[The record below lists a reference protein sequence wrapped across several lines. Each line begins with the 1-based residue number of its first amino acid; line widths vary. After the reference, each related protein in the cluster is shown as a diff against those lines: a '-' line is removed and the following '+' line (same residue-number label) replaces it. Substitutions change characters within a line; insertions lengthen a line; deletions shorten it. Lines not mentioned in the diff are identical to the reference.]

1 MRETRFVRLL
11 QLSALALPLLGHSPA
26 SLAADNWP
34 QWRGP
39 ERDGSSPESHLPLS
53 WSAEENINWKLAL
66 PARGAATPIV
76 WDERVFLTVGED
88 PRKSDALWLWSIDRA
103 SGEVLWK
110 GDLGSGNEQKHKQF
124 LSSPSPVTDGD
135 SVWALTGTGILK
147 AFTFDGR
154 ERWAR
159 DLQAEYG
166 PFGLQ
171 WGYASSPLLHGDSLY
186 VQVLHGMH
194 TDDPSYLLRIDKENG
209 TTLWRAERP
218 TAAVHESPDA
228 YTTPQV
234 YEMTSE
240 AAGESGGGAV
250 IVTSGG
256 DVLTGHD
263 AATGRELWRV
273 AGLNPGRS
281 GSQRLVASP
290 LVGGDLIYAFGKRGP
305 ILAFRPGAGATAPEL
320 VWQSNDGTD
329 VPTPVT
335 DGRLLY
341 VVNDKGIMWCREAAT
356 GDLVWGPERLT
367 VETYSASPVLA
378 DGKVYATSEGGV
390 TTVVKAGRE
399 FEVLARN
406 ELSGFTL
413 ASPAVSDGQ
422 IFLRTA
428 EYLYAIGKRR

>member
-1 MRETRFVRLL
+1 VKTNARSIPPFALL
-11 QLSALALPLLGHSPA
+11 CGILLWALPAPPMV
-26 SLAADNWP
+26 ADNWP

-39 ERDGSSPESHLPLS
+39 ESDGTSSESGLPLD
-53 WSAEENINWKLAL
+53 WGTDRNIAWRL
-66 PARGAATPIV
+66 PLPERGAATPIV
-76 WDERVFLTVGED
+76 WGERIFLTVGED
-88 PRKSDALWLWSIDRA
+88 PRQSNALWLWSIDRA
-103 SGEVLWK
+103 SGEVQWK
-110 GDLGSGNEQKHKQF
+110 GALGGGNEQKHKQF
-124 LSSPSPVTDGD
+124 LSSPSPVTDGE

-154 ERWAR
+154 QKWAR
-159 DLQAEYG
+159 DLQSEYG

-171 WGYASSPLLHGDSLY
+171 WGYASSPLLYGDSLY
-186 VQVLHGMH
+186 VQVLHGMN
-194 TDDPSYLLRIDKENG
+194 TDDPSYLLRVDKESG
-209 TTLWRAERP
+209 KTLWKVERP
-218 TAAVHESPDA
+218 TAAAHESPDA

-234 YEMTSE
+234 YEL
-240 AAGESGGGAV
+240 AGGTEGSSDSRAV
-250 IVTSGG
+250 IVISGG

-263 AATGRELWRV
+263 AATGSELWRV
-273 AGLNPGRS
+273 GGLNPGRS

-290 LVGGDLIYAFGKRGP
+290 IVNAEMIYAFGKRSP
-305 ILAFRPGAGATAPEL
+305 ILAFRPGADGAPTLA
-320 VWQSNDGTD
+320 WQSKDGTD

-341 VVNDKGIMWCREAAT
+341 VVNDKGIMWCRDALT

-390 TTVVKAGRE
+390 TTVVKASRE

-406 ELSGFTL
+406 ELEGFTL
-413 ASPAVSDGQ
+413 ASPAISDGQ

-428 EYLYAIGKRR
+428 EYLYAIGERR

>member
-1 MRETRFVRLL
+1 VRTNARSIPLF
-11 QLSALALPLLGHSPA
+11 ALLGGIVLGSLCSLP
-26 SLAADNWP
+26 LAADNWP

-39 ERDGSSPESHLPLS
+39 ASDGTSSESGLPLD
-53 WSAEENINWKLAL
+53 WGVGRNIAWQLAL
-66 PARGAATPIV
+66 PERSAATPIV
-76 WDERVFLTVGED
+76 WGDRVFLTVGDD
-88 PRKSDALWLWSIDRA
+88 PQKSDALWLWSIDRA
-103 SGEVLWK
+103 DGKVQWK
-110 GDLGSGNEQKHKQF
+110 GSLGGGNEQRHKQF
-124 LSSPSPVTDGD
+124 LSSPSPVTDGE

-154 ERWAR
+154 ESWAR

-186 VQVLHGMH
+186 VQVLHGMR
-194 TDDPSYLLRIDKENG
+194 TDDPSYLLRIDKESG
-209 TTLWRAERP
+209 KTLWRVERP
-218 TAAVHESPDA
+218 SAAVHESPDA

-234 YEMTSE
+234 YET
-240 AAGESGGGAV
+240 AGGMGSGGRTV
-250 IVTSGG
+250 IVVSGG

-263 AATGRELWRV
+263 VATGRELWRV
-273 AGLNPGRS
+273 DGLNPGNS

-290 LVGGDLIYAFGKRGP
+290 LVSGEMIYAFGRRSP
-305 ILAFRPGAGATAPEL
+305 ILAFRRGAVGAAPTL
-320 VWQSNDGTD
+320 VWQSKDGTD

-341 VVNDKGIMWCREAAT
+341 VVNDKGIMWCRDALT

-390 TTVVKAGRE
+390 TTVVKAGRV

-413 ASPAVSDGQ
+413 ASPAISDGQ
-422 IFLRTA
+422 IFIRTA
-428 EYLYAIGKRR
+428 EYLYAIGQRR